1 MFYVLKYPFRSVFQ
15 NILERMRTDN
25 RHLRTW
31 PHKLHCSYKDYWN
44 KDSVFRGKKNMVL
57 TCKR

>member
-1 MFYVLKYPFRSVFQ
+1 MCYVLKYPFRSVFQ

-31 PHKLHCSYKDYWN
+31 PHKLHCSYKDYRN
-44 KDSVFRGKKNMVL
+44 KDSVFRGKK
-57 TCKR
+57 TWC